1 MSLKRREKIN
11 EHFSMRLNFRNM
23 TTILLLSKALAPLTE
38 GKDINPETVKSS
50 FKKFVLK
57 KNPNSAADVE
67 AQEMEYHWGALHCL
81 EDSEVELLANE
92 LKKHAS

>member
-1 MSLKRREKIN
+1 M
-11 EHFSMRLNFRNM
+11 
-23 TTILLLSKALAPLTE
+23 
-38 GKDINPETVKSS
+38 
-50 FKKFVLK
+50 LK

-92 LKKHAS
+92 LKNMLAKGQYSQEWFYKIIGF